1 MKPFLFLS
9 VLLLS
14 IGLACSLPIRATQPS
29 SNTII
34 ASGEA
39 AAELESNVATAVA
52 QLEQT
57 GSASL
62 TITENQLTSYLA
74 EKLASQPDSPIQ
86 NVQIRLENGSI
97 QLTGQMSVSS
107 LSADLSL
114 TMQPYVDQGNLQV
127 IIQEGQIGSI
137 PLPDATLKT
146 LTQTINQEMV
156 GLVTFHGQQFKLES
170 VSMDNGS
177 MTLKGVLP

>member
-1 MKPFLFLS
+1 MKPILFLS

-14 IGLACSLPIRATQPS
+14 TGLACSLPIRTAQPPS
-29 SNTII
+29 TTII

-57 GSASL
+57 GTASL

-86 NVQIRLENGSI
+86 NAQVRLENGSI

-107 LSADLSL
+107 LTTDLSL
-114 TMQPYVDQGNLQV
+114 TMQPYIDQGNLQV
-127 IIQEGQIGSI
+127 TIQDGKIGSLPI
-137 PLPDATLKT
+137 PDATLKT
-146 LTQTINQEMV
+146 LTQTINQEMP

-170 VSMDNGS
+170 ITMENGS
-177 MTLKGVLP
+177 MTLKGMLP

>member
-1 MKPFLFLS
+1 MKPFFFLS

-14 IGLACSLPIRATQPS
+14 IGLACSLPLRGTQPPS
-29 SNTII
+29 TAIM

-62 TITENQLTSYLA
+62 TISENQLTSYLA
-74 EKLASQPDSPIQ
+74 VKLASQPDSPIQ
-86 NVQIRLENGSI
+86 NAQIRLGNGSI
-97 QLTGQMSVSS
+97 QLTGQMSLSS
-107 LSADLSL
+107 LSTDLSL
-114 TMQPYVDQGNLQV
+114 TMQPYIDQGNLQV
-127 IIQEGQIGSI
+127 TIQEGQIGSL
-137 PLPDATLKT
+137 PLPEATLKT

-156 GLVTFHGQQFKLES
+156 GLVTFQGQQLKLES
-170 VSMDNGS
+170 ISIDDGS